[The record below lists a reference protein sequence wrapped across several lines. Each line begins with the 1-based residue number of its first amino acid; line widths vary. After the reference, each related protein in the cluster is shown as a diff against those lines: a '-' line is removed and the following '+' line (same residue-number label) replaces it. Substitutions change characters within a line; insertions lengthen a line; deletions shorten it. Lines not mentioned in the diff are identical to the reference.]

1 MIIKENVKINNRYF
15 IHTYSDERFYIKK
28 VGTEEIYEEA
38 YDVIEYEYIETEEKI
53 PEIEDVEPNP
63 AD

>member
-1 MIIKENVKINNRYF
+1 MIVKENVKINNRDF
-15 IHTYSDERFYIKK
+15 IHTYSDEQFYIKK

-53 PEIEDVEPNP
+53 PEDEDVEP
-63 AD
+63 DSID